1 MFEIRVN
8 KYLKKNM
15 ARQAEFIINGS
26 SVMAELKKVNRK
38 KIYGWST
45 VEVFDENGSKCKL
58 ASISDGVHVLPSGSS
73 SLLKFNDKGE
83 SVSTSDLV
91 GFNQKGEK
99 VEKVP
104 SIYDGKV
111 ELKES
116 TIDDYLSLAVKTV
129 YQLNMEDNTT
139 ILSELKDVK
148 VFSFVFN
155 YRADYE
161 GDEAFLISNGETA
174 FAVIG
179 KVTDL
184 EFIGLNDNE
193 TELVELEDDA
203 QEEEELDFA
212 MF

>member
-1 MFEIRVN
+1 
-8 KYLKKNM
+8 M
-15 ARQAEFIINGS
+15 AKQAEFIINGS
-26 SVMAELKKVNRK
+26 SVMAELKKVDRK

-45 VEVFDENGSKCKL
+45 LEIFDENGSKCKL

-73 SLLKFNDKGE
+73 SLIRFNDKGE
-83 SVSTSDLV
+83 TVSSSDLV
-91 GFNQKGEK
+91 GFNQEGEK
-99 VEKVP
+99 VEKIP
-104 SIYDGKV
+104 SVYDGKI

-129 YQLNMEDNTT
+129 YQLNMEDATT
-139 ILSELKDVK
+139 MLSELKDGK
-148 VFSFVFN
+148 VFSFIFN

-161 GDEAFLISNGETA
+161 GDDAFLISNGQTA

-179 KVTDL
+179 KIADL

-193 TELVELEDDA
+193 TELVELEEDT
-203 QEEEELDFA
+203 QEEDELDFV

>member
-1 MFEIRVN
+1 
-8 KYLKKNM
+8 M
-15 ARQAEFIINGS
+15 ARQAEFIINGN
-26 SVMAELKKVNRK
+26 SVMAELKKVDRK

-45 VEVFDENGSKCKL
+45 IEVFDENGSKCKL
-58 ASISDGVHVLPSGSS
+58 ASISDGVHILPSGSS
-73 SLLKFNDKGE
+73 SLMKFNDKGE
-83 SVSTSDLV
+83 TVSLSDLV

-129 YQLNMEDNTT
+129 YQLNMEDNT
-139 ILSELKDVK
+139 IMLSELKDGK
-148 VFSFVFN
+148 VFYFVFN

-161 GDEAFLISNGETA
+161 GDDAFLISNGETA

-179 KVTDL
+179 KIADL
-184 EFIGLNDNE
+184 EFIGMNDNE
-193 TELVELEDDA
+193 KELVVN
-203 QEEEELDFA
+203 EEESSEEDELDFA

>member
-1 MFEIRVN
+1 
-8 KYLKKNM
+8 M
-15 ARQAEFIINGS
+15 ARQAEFIINGT
-26 SVMAELKKVNRK
+26 SVMAELKKVDRK

-83 SVSTSDLV
+83 TVSSSDLV

-99 VEKVP
+99 VAKVP

-111 ELKES
+111 ELTAS

-129 YQLNMEDNTT
+129 YQLNMEDDTT
-139 ILSELKDVK
+139 MLSELKDGK

-161 GDEAFLISNGETA
+161 GDDAFLISNGETA

-179 KVTDL
+179 KIADL
-184 EFIGLNDNE
+184 EFVGMNDNE
-193 TELVELEDDA
+193 KELVVN
-203 QEEEELDFA
+203 EEESSEEDELDFA

>member
-1 MFEIRVN
+1 
-8 KYLKKNM
+8 M
-15 ARQAEFIINGS
+15 ARQAEFIINGT
-26 SVMAELKKVNRK
+26 SVMAELKKVDRK

-73 SLLKFNDKGE
+73 SLIKFNDKGE
-83 SVSTSDLV
+83 TVSSSDLV
-91 GFNQKGEK
+91 GFNKKGEK

-104 SIYDGKV
+104 SIYDEKV
-111 ELKES
+111 ELKEA

-129 YQLNMEDNTT
+129 YQLNMEDDTT
-139 ILSELKDVK
+139 MLSELKDGK

-161 GDEAFLISNGETA
+161 GDDAFLISNGETA

-179 KVTDL
+179 KIADL
-184 EFIGLNDNE
+184 EFVGMNDNE
-193 TELVELEDDA
+193 KELVVN
-203 QEEEELDFA
+203 EEESSEEDELDFA

>member
-1 MFEIRVN
+1 
-8 KYLKKNM
+8 M
-15 ARQAEFIINGS
+15 ARQAEFIINGN
-26 SVMAELKKVNRK
+26 SVMAELKKVDRK

-45 VEVFDENGSKCKL
+45 IEVFDENGSKCKL

-73 SLLKFNDKGE
+73 SLIKFNDKGE
-83 SVSTSDLV
+83 TVSSSDLV

-111 ELKES
+111 ELKEA

-129 YQLNMEDNTT
+129 YQLNMEDDTT
-139 ILSELKDVK
+139 MLSELKDGK

-161 GDEAFLISNGETA
+161 GDDAFLISNGETA

-179 KVTDL
+179 KVADL
-184 EFIGLNDNE
+184 EFVGMNDNE
-193 TELVELEDDA
+193 KELVVN
-203 QEEEELDFA
+203 EEESSEEDELDFA

>member
-1 MFEIRVN
+1 
-8 KYLKKNM
+8 M
-15 ARQAEFIINGS
+15 ARQAEFIINGN
-26 SVMAELKKVNRK
+26 SVMAELKKVDRK

-45 VEVFDENGSKCKL
+45 IEVFDENGSKCKL

-73 SLLKFNDKGE
+73 SLIKFNDKGE
-83 SVSTSDLV
+83 TVSSSDLV

-111 ELKES
+111 ELKEA

-129 YQLNMEDNTT
+129 YQLNMEDDTPM
-139 ILSELKDVK
+139 LSELKDGK

-161 GDEAFLISNGETA
+161 GDDAFLISNGETA

-179 KVTDL
+179 KVADL
-184 EFIGLNDNE
+184 EFVGMNDNE
-193 TELVELEDDA
+193 KELVVN
-203 QEEEELDFA
+203 EEESSEEDELDFA